1 MIETE
6 RIERM
11 EAIIVTNLNKIF
23 PGPGGGEKVLNQ
35 ISFSLEEGR
44 FAALVGISG
53 SGKTTLLHLLAGLLK
68 PDNGEILIAGRKI
81 QNMTKQEATV
91 FRRRHIAVIFQEPA
105 LLPDLTVEE
114 NIVLPVLMDTGRYFD
129 IKKLEEIL
137 AALSLIEKKVCYP
150 RELSGGE
157 KQRVVLGRALF
168 SDAELILAD
177 EPTARLDTRQSLEIM
192 GMLKKC
198 SNLYHRTVL
207 MATHNQNLAQI
218 CDEILELKD
227 GLIHSF
233 GKAL

>member
-35 ISFSLEEGR
+35 ISFSLEEGH

-81 QNMTKQEATV
+81 QNMTEQEATV

>member
-1 MIETE
+1 
-6 RIERM
+6 
-11 EAIIVTNLNKIF
+11 
-23 PGPGGGEKVLNQ
+23 
-35 ISFSLEEGR
+35 
-44 FAALVGISG
+44 
-53 SGKTTLLHLLAGLLK
+53 
-68 PDNGEILIAGRKI
+68 
-81 QNMTKQEATV
+81 
-91 FRRRHIAVIFQEPA
+91 
-105 LLPDLTVEE
+105 
-114 NIVLPVLMDTGRYFD
+114 MDTGRYFD

>member
-81 QNMTKQEATV
+81 QNMTEQEATV

>member
-1 MIETE
+1 
-6 RIERM
+6 M

-81 QNMTKQEATV
+81 QNMTEQEATV

-114 NIVLPVLMDTGRYFD
+114 NIVLPVLMETGRYFD
-129 IKKLEEIL
+129 IKKLEELL